1 MEHTP
6 ANSNIID
13 LVDSPP
19 PQQKSCIPVLQLS
32 QRLKNAQL
40 DAANSRGKP
49 KIMIEKFGNY
59 ENKVKRN
66 PSAIGNYENDVKRNP
81 SANNKRKYVDESD
94 PETPSESNDTEDDGD
109 ILVTSKLPPP
119 GQRIVHPKT
128 GAVYENVTQKVYKRA
143 KEGDLDCEGYTIPRS
158 QHRTYLNE
166 NEDFVIYA
174 RRNKDVQRYS
184 YQTDPGEF
192 ARIGFFKKIQEGNES
207 LKSDNK

>member
-1 MEHTP
+1 MEQTP

-119 GQRIVHPKT
+119 GQTLVHPKT
-128 GAVYENVTQKVYKRA
+128 GAVYENVTHKVYKRA
-143 KEGDLDCEGYTIPRS
+143 MEGDLDWEGYTIQGLSTEHISMKTKILLSMLVETRMFS
-158 QHRTYLNE
+158 ATRTRQILANLL
-166 NEDFVIYA
+166 
-174 RRNKDVQRYS
+174 
-184 YQTDPGEF
+184 G
-192 ARIGFFKKIQEGNES
+192 
-207 LKSDNK
+207 